1 MTRMAWRSLVP
12 GCLAV
17 LGAAV
22 LLGAACGGGG
32 SGNNGAGTGK
42 GVTDP
47 ARVASSTPIGQNA
60 ILYQIRGDTI
70 QTTGGVSATVAPG
83 TNPTSSSTQTY
94 TVKSGDTCAGIASQ
108 FGVSLDAF
116 MKANRTVDANCTN
129 LTVGDAVK
137 IPGTSATAT
146 SSSGGSGGATA
157 TPKPGGGGKTYV
169 VKSGDTCDGIAT
181 SQGVDLHK
189 LISLNGLDSDCRGLQ
204 VGQILRLP

>member
-1 MTRMAWRSLVP
+1 MTRMAWRSLLP

-17 LGAAV
+17 LGAVA

-42 GVTDP
+42 GITDP
-47 ARVASSTPIGQNA
+47 ARVASSTPIGQDA

-70 QTTGGVSATVAPG
+70 QTTGGISATVAPG
-83 TNPTSSSTQTY
+83 TNPTSSAGQTY

-108 FGVSLDAF
+108 YGVSLDAF
-116 MKANRTVDANCTN
+116 MKANRTIDANCTN

-137 IPGTSATAT
+137 IPGASATPT
-146 SSSGGSGGATA
+146 SSASGGGGATA
-157 TPKPGGGGKTYV
+157 TPKPGGAKTYV

-181 SQGVDLHK
+181 SQGVDLQK
-189 LISLNGLDSDCRGLQ
+189 LISLNKLDSDCRNLQ
-204 VGQILRLP
+204 VGQILQLP